1 MSSYTFRRS
10 GPQMDALFDEI
21 PTKQKEISVTAM
33 ANGNIRLGNLQGG
46 DREFMPATP
55 SGDPMHYMYEQWGA
69 MWNGMSG
76 YWELNGL
83 TDLTNADMRQ
93 IWDTRF
99 FPLPP
104 TIVSTANARTNFFKQ
119 ANRYTF
125 DVPQDA
131 TALFRY
137 SAVEVVKVQD
147 TTNNSPYPWKTSSI
161 DRLFY
166 QCPKL
171 RKVIGTIWLTSTNA
185 VAHMNPFQ
193 NCYELEEVFVK
204 NINKNLAIGQSPKL
218 NKDSLLFMIN
228 NASPTSAMTITVHA
242 DVYAW
247 AMADADILAALKA
260 QPNVSLVTA

>member
-1 MSSYTFRRS
+1 
-10 GPQMDALFDEI
+10 MDALFDEI
-21 PTKQKEISVTAM
+21 PGKQKEISVTAM
-33 ANGNIRLGNLQGG
+33 PNGNIRLGNLQGG

-69 MWNGMSG
+69 TWNGKSG

-104 TIVSTANARTNFFKQ
+104 TIFSTGKARTNFFKQ
-119 ANRYTF
+119 VNRYIY
-125 DVPQDA
+125 DVPQDGS
-131 TALFRY
+131 ALFRF

-147 TTNNSPYPWKTSSI
+147 TINNAPYPWKTSNI

-166 QCPKL
+166 YCTKL
-171 RKVIGTIWLTSTNA
+171 RKVIGTIWLTSTYASSHANT
-185 VAHMNPFQ
+185 FT
-193 NCYELEEVFVK
+193 NCPELEEVFVK
-204 NINKNLAIGQSPKL
+204 NINKSFAIGQSPKL

-247 AMADADILAALKA
+247 ATKDTDISAALKA
-260 QPNVSLVTA
+260 QPYISLVSA